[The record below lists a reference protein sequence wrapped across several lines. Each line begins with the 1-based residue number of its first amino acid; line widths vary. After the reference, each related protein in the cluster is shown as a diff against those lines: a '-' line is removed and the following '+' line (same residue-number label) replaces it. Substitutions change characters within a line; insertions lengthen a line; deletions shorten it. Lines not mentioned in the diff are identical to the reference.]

1 MKKKVIVTSI
11 IGIILMIAGAVLW
24 LFAGNFVQNPTVNLN
39 FNLAIFGKLGE
50 VIPAAFAAIG
60 PATII
65 LIAVCAI
72 MLILWIVQ
80 LILIIRKKRG
90 PSVVLLIAFLVEIA
104 LTYFALTL
112 FMLPGYAS
120 GLQTPQGFGP
130 VEWALGNITLG
141 AGFGVGGV
149 IAYLAGPIVF
159 LIGWIVALIG
169 LISDLIFLASLPKP
183 VKKGA
188 PKNDEV
194 VVIRGGEEESE
205 AVAKDANAVLAE
217 KEKAAVVAQ
226 PSAPAAVPAAAGLQ
240 GPFLIQYINTYAPEG
255 GRAQQKPGVP
265 VSEIEGAISGEK
277 PLSAEEIRKII
288 REEMSEKESSP
299 APVIVTVPAPVEA
312 PKEEPKEKGLTAE
325 DVRAIFSE
333 ELDRYLGAEEEEPAE
348 ELPEDGDIVV
358 EEEPEEALTADQVR
372 EIIAEQIANLQKKP
386 EEPAPEEEKPADV
399 RDIVREELAAYKQAE
414 EEAAKKKEEAER
426 AAQEQQALI
435 DAAREEGA
443 EQARR
448 EAEEEAARKAAEEE
462 AAAAA
467 EEPEEELEAMTS
479 DDVRTI
485 IAEEIAKA
493 QPEEKPA
500 QSPEEIAEMIRQI
513 IRSELDAAKPVEEE
527 KVEPAAVVVEP
538 APEEEKPAQM
548 PVVNIIVKQEAPV
561 APAPAPEPEPEPE
574 PEAAPAV
581 EEAAPAEKIIRIPFP
596 TRILEADKE
605 LKADYNELKS
615 EILSYGVKSRVS
627 NTGDTFR
634 LHKVTFVK
642 ITVAGKALK
651 LYFALNPQ
659 DYANTTL
666 PIQDAGHKGAYKDI
680 PLVFKVKSDLSLRRA
695 KQLIADVMEKNNLEQ
710 GKIEPHNWAA
720 DLKDYKPAGADDDDE
735 D

>member
-120 GLQTPQGFGP
+120 GLNTPQGFGP
-130 VEWALGNITLG
+130 IEWALGNITLG

-149 IAYLAGPIVF
+149 IAYLAGPVVF

-188 PKNDEV
+188 PRNDEV

-217 KEKAAVVAQ
+217 KEKAAAVAQ
-226 PSAPAAVPAAAGLQ
+226 PAAPAAVPAAAGLQ

-255 GRAQQKPGVP
+255 GRAAQRPGVP

-288 REEMSEKESSP
+288 REEMAEKEAAP

-333 ELDRYLGAEEEEPAE
+333 ELDRYIGAEEEEVE
-348 ELPEDGDIVV
+348 EAPEDGDIVV

-527 KVEPAAVVVEP
+527 KVEPAAVVVES
-538 APEEEKPAQM
+538 AAEEEKPAQM

-574 PEAAPAV
+574 PESAPAV

-605 LKADYNELKS
+605 LRADYNELKS